1 MEITAVN
8 EPATP
13 PNSFNL
19 NKLHNLT
26 IRSYVLKHVIAWCI
40 YIFYG
45 YLANLIVNPN
55 ESLLDIIFANLLSIW
70 SFYAGY
76 YCLIVA
82 LIQKK
87 PVTGIVLWLAGL
99 IVLFVLRYIYAYFL
113 LDLIGLKPYN
123 SNKFQLIIRDSI
135 LLYIRFFLYAIG
147 FYYARKSLLK
157 ERELRKTEEEKYYLQ
172 EEKLRLEKTNL
183 MSEYAFLRSQI
194 NPHFLHNTL
203 NFFYAKSLGYSKE
216 LSESIL
222 TLCEIMR
229 YSIDG
234 GEDDSGTA
242 LLNKEIEHLQN
253 VMKINQLRF
262 SNRLQV
268 SLTVNGDTSGIRI
281 IPLVMITLVENAFKH
296 GELINKDHP
305 VKIELLVDKESSTL
319 KFSTFNKKKNGP
331 KDLSHGIG
339 MDNIRKRLNAAYGDR
354 HTFRI
359 KDEEEFY
366 SVDLFID
373 LSIKKM

>member
-1 MEITAVN
+1 
-8 EPATP
+8 
-13 PNSFNL
+13 
-19 NKLHNLT
+19 
-26 IRSYVLKHVIAWCI
+26 VIAWCI

-55 ESLLDIIFANLLSIW
+55 ESFLDIIFANLLSIW

-157 ERELRKTEEEKYYLQ
+157 ERELRKTEEEKHYLQ

-253 VMKINQLRF
+253 VMRINQLRF

-319 KFSTFNKKKNGP
+319 KFSTFNKKKTGP

-366 SVDLFID
+366 SADLFID